1 MAKRKTSGSPSPE
14 KSAEAA
20 GQKKTPNRSG
30 TGRKHTYVPR
40 DPAATRRRILDAAV
54 SEFADKGFSGARVE
68 NIAKA
73 ANANMRMLYHYF
85 TDKEQLYIATIEEV
99 YRAVRAA
106 EQDLHFDEEDPRLG
120 LERLVDFTFKHFASN
135 PDLISIVMN
144 ENILRAQ
151 FLKQSELV
159 PAMTSRL
166 SASMSTML
174 KKGVETGVFIRNP
187 DPTQLWLTIF
197 ALCWVHLANKHTMSW
212 TLQTNLMDKDWLA
225 ARRQHVIDVVLSYL
239 CAPADISSGTSDKP
253 AKSRQRLAKA

>member
-1 MAKRKTSGSPSPE
+1 VE
-14 KSAEAA
+14 KKPR
-20 GQKKTPNRSG
+20 KKTAA
-30 TGRKHTYVPR
+30 GRKHTYVPR
-40 DPAATRRRILDAAV
+40 DPVATRRRILEAAV

-68 NIAKA
+68 TIAKT

-106 EQDLHFDEEDPRLG
+106 EQDLHLDEEDPRRG
-120 LERLVDFTFKHFASN
+120 LEKLVDFTFDHFADN

-144 ENILRAQ
+144 ENIQRAQ

-166 SASMSTML
+166 SSSVAAML
-174 KKGVETGVFIRNP
+174 KKGVESGVFVRAP

-197 ALCWVHLANKHTMSW
+197 ALCWVHLANRHTMSW
-212 TLQTNLMDKDWLA
+212 TLQKDLSDPQWLA
-225 ARRQHVIDVVLSYL
+225 ERRKHVGEVVLSYL
-239 CAPADISSGTSDKP
+239 CGSEV
-253 AKSRQRLAKA
+253 SRPPQATA

>member
-1 MAKRKTSGSPSPE
+1 MDKRNPSTPAATE
-14 KSAEAA
+14 QDGEANGAEN
-20 GQKKTPNRSG
+20 KKTPRKRAAA
-30 TGRKHTYVPR
+30 GRKHTYVPR

-54 SEFADKGFSGARVE
+54 NEFADKGFSGARVE
-68 NIAKA
+68 NIAKT

-120 LERLVDFTFKHFASN
+120 LERLVDFTFKHFADN

-159 PAMTSRL
+159 PTMTSRL
-166 SASMSTML
+166 SSSVSTML
-174 KKGVETGVFIRNP
+174 KKGVESGVFIRNP

-212 TLQTNLMDKDWLA
+212 TLQVDLTDADWLE
-225 ARRQHVIDVVLSYL
+225 ARRQHVVDVVLSYL
-239 CAPADISSGTSDKP
+239 CGPRPGASAAAEIV
-253 AKSRQRLAKA
+253 

>member
-1 MAKRKTSGSPSPE
+1 MDKRNPPRPPVANQKSEAKGTENNKTTRKR
-14 KSAEAA
+14 AA
-20 GQKKTPNRSG
+20 A
-30 TGRKHTYVPR
+30 GRKHTYVPR

-54 SEFADKGFSGARVE
+54 NEFADKGFSGARVE
-68 NIAKA
+68 NIAKT

-120 LERLVDFTFKHFASN
+120 LERLVDFTFKHFADN

-151 FLKQSELV
+151 FLKQSDLV
-159 PAMTSRL
+159 PTMTSRL
-166 SASMSTML
+166 SNSVRTML
-174 KKGVETGVFIRNP
+174 KKGVESGVFIRNP

-197 ALCWVHLANKHTMSW
+197 ALCWVHLANKYTMSW
-212 TLQTNLMDKDWLA
+212 TLQVDLTDTDWLE
-225 ARRQHVIDVVLSYL
+225 ARRRHVVDVVLSYL
-239 CAPADISSGTSDKP
+239 CGPPGASAATEIM
-253 AKSRQRLAKA
+253 

>member
-1 MAKRKTSGSPSPE
+1 MDKRNPSAPGSATDQDAEVDGADNGKKRKRAP
-14 KSAEAA
+14 A
-20 GQKKTPNRSG
+20 
-30 TGRKHTYVPR
+30 GRKHTYVPR

-54 SEFADKGFSGARVE
+54 NEFADKGFSGARVE

-106 EQDLHFDEEDPRLG
+106 EQDLHFDEEDPRRG
-120 LERLVDFTFKHFASN
+120 LERLVDFTFKHFADN

-166 SASMSTML
+166 SSSVSTML
-174 KKGVETGVFIRNP
+174 KKGVEAGVFIRNP

-197 ALCWVHLANKHTMSW
+197 ALCWVHLANKYTMSW
-212 TLQTNLMDKDWLA
+212 TLQVDLTDADWLE
-225 ARRQHVIDVVLSYL
+225 ARRRHVVDVVLSYL
-239 CAPADISSGTSDKP
+239 CGPRPDAPSAAEIV
-253 AKSRQRLAKA
+253 

>member
-1 MAKRKTSGSPSPE
+1 MPDSETEPSTEDKKGRKR
-14 KSAEAA
+14 AA
-20 GQKKTPNRSG
+20 A
-30 TGRKHTYVPR
+30 GRKHTYVPR

-54 SEFADKGFSGARVE
+54 NEFADKGFSGARVE

-85 TDKEQLYIATIEEV
+85 NDKEQLYIATIEEV
-99 YRAVRAA
+99 YRAVRLA

-120 LERLVDFTFKHFASN
+120 LERLVDFTFKHFADN

-159 PAMTSRL
+159 PAMTSKL
-166 SASMSTML
+166 SNSVSAML
-174 KKGVETGVFIRNP
+174 KKGVESGVFIRNP

-197 ALCWVHLANKHTMSW
+197 SLCWVHLANKYTMSW
-212 TLQTNLMDKDWLA
+212 TLQIDLTDADWLE
-225 ARRQHVIDVVLSYL
+225 ARRKHVVDVVLSYL
-239 CAPADISSGTSDKP
+239 CGPSSEVSAT
-253 AKSRQRLAKA
+253 AEIV